1 MFALREPYGLFLW
14 SLWKDVHMKGQDSLF
29 APQMSVRVTA
39 AFCDGMLRLG
49 TVSLG
54 CAQGYERVLGLSQQ
68 FWGTAP
74 EGLGQTVLLAV
85 ASFPLEIYFRWCLGG
100 LSMNYYVGTVGD

>member
-1 MFALREPYGLFLW
+1 MFDPREPYGLFLW
-14 SLWKDVHMKGQDSLF
+14 SLWKDVHMKGQDSPF

-54 CAQGYERVLGLSQQ
+54 CARGYERVLGLSQQ
-68 FWGTAP
+68 CWGTAP
-74 EGLGQTVLLAV
+74 EVVGQTVLLAV
-85 ASFPLEIYFRWCLGG
+85 ASFPLEIYFRWFLGG
-100 LSMNYYVGTVGD
+100 VSA